1 MKDALIATVTLV
13 LFSLPAGAD
22 VTTQESI
29 ALDAAGIV
37 KVHGSSTEL
46 TTSDKQRK
54 DAEFHCEGFM
64 SMICGNA
71 RSGEIIRLDK
81 DLAWQLHPDKKTY
94 LETSFPTPEE
104 RAMAQQ
110 KLQEELD
117 KIKQCQQQQ
126 QSKRPAQSRGDTSDC
141 DLSPPKVDLRTTD
154 EHAMIAGH
162 DTRKSSVKMS
172 QTCTNKKTGDVCEM
186 VYGFDVW
193 LSADQIEGGA
203 DKSAFQHAYLSK
215 MGLDLNAPQ
224 LKGITQQ
231 FMAQYAGTLKDMSAK
246 AAALKGYPL
255 RTTFRLIMGGDHCS
269 SSKSDAD
276 DNGGGGGGGG
286 GLSGL
291 AANAGGKLLGGL
303 FAKRNAPGAND
314 STQAAVA
321 ANAPPSLPDGYA
333 QVVAFTIET
342 TAVTTAPI
350 APAQF
355 ELPAGWAL
363 EQPKANKSRE
373 FSCPTANN

>member
-1 MKDALIATVTLV
+1 MKETLITAAALV

-22 VTTQESI
+22 VTTQESV

-37 KVHGSSTEL
+37 KMHGSSTEL

-54 DAEFHCEGFM
+54 DSEFHCEGFM
-64 SMICGNA
+64 SMFCGNA

-81 DLAWQLHPDKKTY
+81 DVAWQLHPDKKTY
-94 LETSFPTPEE
+94 LETPFPTPEE

-110 KLQEELD
+110 KMQEELD

-141 DLSPPKVDLRTTD
+141 DLSPPKVDMRTTD
-154 EHAMIAGH
+154 EHVMIAGH

-193 LSADQIEGGA
+193 LSADQLEGVG
-203 DKSAFQHAYLSK
+203 DKSAFQRAYMTK
-215 MGLDLNAPQ
+215 MGLDLNGPQ

-246 AAALKGYPL
+246 ASSLKGYPL
-255 RTTFRLIMGGDHCS
+255 RTTFRLIMGGDNCS
-269 SSKSDAD
+269 SAKSDAS
-276 DNGGGGGGGG
+276 DNGGGGGGG

-303 FAKRNAPGAND
+303 FAKKNAPSAND
-314 STQAAVA
+314 PTQAAVA
-321 ANAPPSLPDGYA
+321 ANAPPPLPDGYT
-333 QVVAFTIET
+333 QVIALTIET

-350 APAQF
+350 APEQF
-355 ELPAGWAL
+355 ELPPGWAL

-373 FSCPTANN
+373 FTCPTGNN